1 MNRILTYCS
10 LLAVAIVQFA
20 CKTSQP
26 VKPIEEYQQYEIE
39 EKPSSLNIPIKI
51 NIKELEASL
60 NKQLT
65 NPLYK
70 DSLTTDGDNMA
81 ITANKKEDISI
92 TIDSQMVTYRVPLAL
107 DIKYDIGFTDVNAFG
122 EIALVFKTAF
132 NILETWELETSTILE
147 DYQWLQT
154 PKVKLAGIN
163 LPVGFI
169 ANVIINQSREVL
181 TASIDE
187 QVKTNFN
194 FKKVIEDTWEEM
206 FNPMLV
212 SEQYNTWLNINPL
225 DIGMTPIKMDRDTMS
240 SVIIVQ
246 SKPKISL
253 GEKPAPAT
261 WRPLPLFKYR
271 NFQSESFVL
280 SLSTDVSYEEAER
293 ISKEQILGETFSQGN
308 RSVTIEDLE
317 LYGKGEKLVVNT
329 KLSGSYN
336 GNIYLAGKP
345 VFNKRKNSIDIKNLD
360 FTLDTK
366 NFLLKSAGWLAKS
379 TIKNQIQDNLD
390 FLLDYNI
397 TEVEQQ
403 IKSQLADFPLSEGI
417 NLNGSLAS
425 LNIANAYLTPQGMRV
440 IIELD
445 GKLGVYVTGF
455 AAP

>member
-10 LLAVAIVQFA
+10 LITISFFHFA

-39 EKPSSLNIPIKI
+39 EKPSALNIPIKI
-51 NIKELEASL
+51 NVKELEASL
-60 NKQLT
+60 NKQLI

-92 TIDSQMVTYRVPLAL
+92 SIDSQMVTYRVPLAL
-107 DIKYDIGFTDVNAFG
+107 DIKYDIGFTNVNAFG

-212 SEQYNTWLNINPL
+212 SEEYNTWLSINPL
-225 DIGMTPIKMDRDTMS
+225 DIGMTSIQMDRDTMS

-253 GEKPAPAT
+253 GEKPAAAT

-271 NFQSESFVL
+271 DFQSESFVL

-293 ISKEQILGETFSQGN
+293 ITKEQILGETFSQGN
-308 RSVTIEDLE
+308 RSVTIEDLD
-317 LYGKGEKLVVNT
+317 N
-329 KLSGSYN
+329 
-336 GNIYLAGKP
+336 
-345 VFNKRKNSIDIKNLD
+345 DIRP
-360 FTLDTK
+360 FRI
-366 NFLLKSAGWLAKS
+366 FRR
-379 TIKNQIQDNLD
+379 
-390 FLLDYNI
+390 
-397 TEVEQQ
+397 
-403 IKSQLADFPLSEGI
+403 SQL
-417 NLNGSLAS
+417 
-425 LNIANAYLTPQGMRV
+425 Q
-440 IIELD
+440 
-445 GKLGVYVTGF
+445 K
-455 AAP
+455 